1 MRELRSIAKE
11 LKNADLDVVQQVV
24 VREVQKEQHVHFFQ
38 DRKALWCYLIGD
50 SCVAFRELLKDGI
63 DKFCFLYVD
72 QCSKGADRHLRLLLA
87 WNNYSA
93 TYAVASMSTP
103 ASSRRWSRLLSGYA
117 GAVSDDCRSAVMSV
131 VFSALFTYIV
141 RQRDLI
147 LDNLSSR
154 CESAIRKEP
163 AAPVTPDDDVSLYRL
178 FGFSLHVSIQ
188 FRSRSCWN
196 RSRVAKRYT
205 LEKKQKFRKQLSMLK
220 VLVESDKTVIPA
232 ILKKQD
238 RGRMKFPHRLLLPFC
253 RACSVKI
260 KSTLNMQALLKDGRK
275 ISKVILCTYT
285 SMSVAIQDGFF
296 CTFPLQSLY
305 VSYTTCAQSSGQHP

>member
-1 MRELRSIAKE
+1 MPKTKRLTVRELRSIAKE

-24 VREVQKEQHVHFFQ
+24 IREVQKEQHVHFFQ

-50 SCVAFRELLKDGI
+50 SCVAFREVLKDGI

-87 WNNYSA
+87 WNDYGA

-131 VFSALFTYIV
+131 IFSALFTYIV

-178 FGFSLHVSIQ
+178 FGFSLHISIQ
-188 FRSRSCWN
+188 YRSRSCWN

-205 LEKKQKFRKQLSMLK
+205 LEKKLKLRKQLSMLK
-220 VLVESDKTVIPA
+220 VLVESDKSHSRNTEETGPRTDEV
-232 ILKKQD
+232 
-238 RGRMKFPHRLLLPFC
+238 
-253 RACSVKI
+253 
-260 KSTLNMQALLKDGRK
+260 ST
-275 ISKVILCTYT
+275 S
-285 SMSVAIQDGFF
+285 SSVAILSCMFCEDKINTEYAGSPEGWSQDIQGNIMYIHMYEHSN
-296 CTFPLQSLY
+296 P
-305 VSYTTCAQSSGQHP
+305 G